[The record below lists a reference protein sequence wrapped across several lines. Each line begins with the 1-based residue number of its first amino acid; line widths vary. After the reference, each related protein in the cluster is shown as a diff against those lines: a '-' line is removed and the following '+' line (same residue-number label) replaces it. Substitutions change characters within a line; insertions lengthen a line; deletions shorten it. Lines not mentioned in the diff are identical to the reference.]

1 MATHGNGTTT
11 ACEQDPTR
19 GRWWLVAAAMLLQFS
34 IGAVYAWSVFSKALS
49 LAEPFQLSKMQGALP
64 FEVAIGMIFVGS
76 YVGGRLQDRK
86 GPRPVALLGGVI
98 YGVGVILAS
107 FSHSHGELWLLVLGY
122 GVIGGFGLGF
132 AYIVPIA
139 MLQKW
144 FPDKRGL
151 ITGLAVGGFGFGA
164 VLTSPIAQRLIDS
177 NKDMPTKAFLPL
189 GIGYLLLSLIGASFF
204 RNPPPG
210 YAVPGFSPATSGRV
224 VGSGRDYTEKEA
236 LRTPQ
241 WYLLTALLTLNVT
254 AGIALISQAAA
265 SATDI
270 AGFSKV
276 GAAGLVG
283 ALAIFNGG
291 GRIVWAVISDHTG
304 RMPAFA
310 AMLGLQGT
318 CLLLIPHASNAVLF
332 FVLAAVIYLCYGG
345 AFGTMPAT
353 AGDYFGVRHAGAIYG
368 LMILG
373 WSLGGVMG
381 PLIISALIGGAR
393 NYTLGYTVIA
403 AIAFVSIA
411 LTVVTRIP
419 RRLPGDKAVTVGER
433 RPQAA
438 ELVTTGPET

>member
-1 MATHGNGTTT
+1 MTSDDVLATK
-11 ACEQDPTR
+11 EPQDNPTR
-19 GRWWLVAAAMLLQFS
+19 GRWWLVAAALLLQFS
-34 IGAVYAWSVFSKALS
+34 IGAVYAWSVFSKALTV
-49 LAEPFQLSKMQGALP
+49 AEPFQLSKLEGALP
-64 FEVAIGMIFVGS
+64 FEVTIGMIFIGS
-76 YVGGRLQDRK
+76 YIGGRLQDKK
-86 GPRPVALLGGVI
+86 GPRLVALMGGII
-98 YGVGVILAS
+98 YAVGIILAS
-107 FSHSHGELWLLVLGY
+107 FSHNRGQLWLLVLSY

-164 VLTSPIAQRLIDS
+164 VLTSPIAQGLIDS
-177 NKDMPTKAFLPL
+177 NKDVPTKAFLPL
-189 GIGYLLLSLIGASFF
+189 GIGYLILSLIGASFF
-204 RNPPPG
+204 RNPPSG
-210 YAVPGFSPATSGRV
+210 YQVPGFSPATSGPV
-224 VGSGRDYTEKEA
+224 VDSGKDYTEKEA

-241 WYLLTALLTLNVT
+241 WYLLMTILALNVT

-270 AGFSKV
+270 AGYTKA

-291 GRIVWAVISDHTG
+291 GRIVWAVVSDHTG

-310 AMLGLQGT
+310 AMLGLQGI
-318 CLLLIPHASNAVLF
+318 CLLAIPHASSAVLF
-332 FVLAAVIYLCYGG
+332 FILAAVIYLCYGG
-345 AFGTMPAT
+345 GFGTMPAT

-373 WSLGGVMG
+373 WSLGGIIG
-381 PLIISALIGGAR
+381 PFIISGLIGGAK

-403 AIAFVSIA
+403 VIA
-411 LTVVTRIP
+411 LASMVLTVITKIP
-419 RRLPGDKAVTVGER
+419 RTRNDVREGVLGDE
-433 RPQAA
+433 AA
-438 ELVTTGPET
+438 KTT

>member
-1 MATHGNGTTT
+1 MATDTKPTTT
-11 ACEQDPTR
+11 AAQLNPTR
-19 GRWWLVAAAMLLQFS
+19 GRWSLVAAALLLQFS
-34 IGAVYAWSVFSKALS
+34 IGAVYAWSVFSKALN
-49 LAEPFQLSKMQGALP
+49 LAEPFHLSKMEGALP
-64 FEVAIGMIFVGS
+64 FEVAIGMIFIGS
-76 YVGGRLQDRK
+76 YVGGRLQDER
-86 GPRPVALLGGVI
+86 GPRKVALLGGVI
-98 YGVGVILAS
+98 YGAGVILAS
-107 FSHSHGELWLLVLGY
+107 FAHSHDQLWLLVLGY

-177 NKDMPTKAFLPL
+177 NKDMPTRAFLPL
-189 GIGYLLLSLIGASFF
+189 GIGYLVLSLIGASFF
-204 RNPPPG
+204 RNPPSG
-210 YAVPGFSPATSGRV
+210 YAVPGFALATSGRV
-224 VGSGRDYTEKEA
+224 VDSGKDYTEREA

-270 AGFSKV
+270 AGYTKA

-291 GRIVWAVISDHTG
+291 GRILWAVISDHTG

-310 AMLGLQGT
+310 TMLGLQGI
-318 CLLLIPHASNAVLF
+318 CLLLIPHAQNSMIF

-373 WSLGGVMG
+373 WSLGGIIG
-381 PLIISALIGGAR
+381 PLIISALIGSTK

-403 AIAFVSIA
+403 GIAFISIV
-411 LTVVTRIP
+411 LTVITKIP
-419 RRLPGDKAVTVGER
+419 RLRQDVPDELDDEAC
-433 RPQAA
+433 RPADR
-438 ELVTTGPET
+438 ELVSA